1 MDGLSGA
8 GNDLEADSTLRSIQN
23 QMRGVFNTAPSG
35 LTGSYNFLAEI
46 GVSFQKDGTLS
57 VDSSAL
63 DTAIA
68 TDFSGVADLFAN
80 DNQGYLFRLDSV
92 ITGFVQTSGLINTR
106 EDGLNT
112 RISTTDKRISDL
124 EYRLQLREDG
134 LRRQFTSLDELIGQ
148 LNGTSQFL
156 TKQLAALPGST
167 G

>member
-1 MDGLSGA
+1 M
-8 GNDLEADSTLRSIQN
+8 
-23 QMRGVFNTAPSG
+23 
-35 LTGSYNFLAEI
+35 
-46 GVSFQKDGTLS
+46 
-57 VDSSAL
+57 
-63 DTAIA
+63 
-68 TDFSGVADLFAN
+68 
-80 DNQGYLFRLDSV
+80 